1 MTRLLLLI
9 TTLFILFLSESKSMP
24 CFSERSEERG
34 RSEEPDTVYKSD
46 VVVTASRLEQTRA
59 EAPILVTT
67 TDNKILDAVQA
78 VSLSEGLSFQPGLRL
93 ETNCQNCGFTQVRL
107 NGLQGPYT
115 QILID
120 SRPIFSALNGVY
132 GLDQIPAAMIERI
145 EVTRGGGSALFGA
158 GAIAGT
164 INIITKEANEN
175 GFDIGGAIRTIGDSA
190 LDLNA
195 TASASWVSPS
205 MLTGITAFGVVRD
218 RDFYDHNGDNFS
230 ELVKLNGAS
239 GGLRAYQY
247 LSDVDRLSAEAHWI
261 REFRRGGEM
270 TDVKPEE
277 AAITEQLDHA
287 IAGGTLTYERTM
299 QNDSARLSAYA
310 SLQHTERASYYGG
323 NGGDTSMTSAA
334 SLFYGNT
341 DDLIVVGGV
350 QYSTTSPT
358 AFGKD
363 VIVVAGAEVQYND
376 VTDEMPGYERWI
388 HQRTTNIGPYAQLQY
403 APGSTFS
410 LALGG
415 RLDILDLYGSYIY
428 VADALTMPIDRT
440 YVVFNPRISI
450 VSTFN
455 EQQQLR
461 VGYAMGFRGP
471 QAFDEDLHLSTLQG
485 TARVI
490 VLAPDL
496 RPERSH
502 SVTLS
507 FDHNDRSV
515 TSAIGFTVEG
525 FATLLQAPF
534 IITLEKDIQQGA
546 GYRAVKDNGDASY
559 VAGINL
565 EGRYAVA
572 SKVEALIGAT
582 VQTTGYATAP
592 VVAVGTRPGDDFE
605 TQISTSTF
613 LRTPN
618 IYGNTVIT
626 WQPFNGWSVDGSVIV
641 TGPMKALNE
650 RTLQI
655 NETPWFA
662 EVGLKVGWD
671 VDGLFFEG
679 LEGRLG
685 VGVSNIF
692 NAYQQDLEVRAQRDA
707 SYVYGPSR
715 PRTFFLQLSLASL

>member
-1 MTRLLLLI
+1 MARLLLLI
-9 TTLFILFLSESKSMP
+9 TLSVFTLCFEGKSGP
-24 CFSERSEERG
+24 CHSERSEERG
-34 RSEEPDTVYKSD
+34 GSAEDTVFKSD
-46 VVVTASRLEQTRA
+46 VVVTASRLEQPRA

-67 TDNKILDAVQA
+67 TDSKVLDAVQA

-132 GLDQIPAAMIERI
+132 GLDQIPAAMIDRI
-145 EVTRGGGSALFGA
+145 EVTRGGGSALFGS

-164 INIITKEANEN
+164 INILTKEATSN
-175 GFDIGGAIRTIGDSA
+175 GFDVGGTMRVLGDTVI
-190 LDLNA
+190 DLNA
-195 TASASWVSPS
+195 SASASWVSSS

-230 ELVKLNGAS
+230 EMVKLKGAS
-239 GGLRAYQY
+239 GGLRAHHY
-247 LSDVDRLSAEAHWI
+247 LSDDDRLSAEAHWI

-299 QNDSARLSAYA
+299 HGDSARFSAYA
-310 SLQHTERASYYGG
+310 SAQHTTRDSYYGG
-323 NGGDTSMTSAA
+323 NGGDTAMTSTAA
-334 SLFYGNT
+334 LFYGNT
-341 DDLIVVGGV
+341 EDLVLVGGA
-350 QYSTTSPT
+350 QYSSTDATS
-358 AFGKD
+358 FGKD
-363 VIVVAGAEVQYND
+363 VVFVGGIEVQYND

-388 HQRTTNIGPYAQLQY
+388 HQRTTNIGPYAQVQY
-403 APGSTFS
+403 APGSS
-410 LALGG
+410 LSIALGG
-415 RLDILDLYGSYIY
+415 RLDVLYLYGSYIY
-428 VADALTMPIDRT
+428 TTDALTMPIDRT
-440 YVVFNPRISI
+440 FVVFNPRINFMGAI
-450 VSTFN
+450 N
-455 EQQQLR
+455 EQMQWR
-461 VGYAMGFRGP
+461 IGYAMGFRGP

-485 TARVI
+485 AARVI

-496 RPERSH
+496 NPERSH
-502 SVTLS
+502 SITAS
-507 FDHNDRSV
+507 FDHNDRSP

-559 VAGINL
+559 VAGVNV

-572 SKVEALIGAT
+572 SKIEMIVGAT
-582 VQTTGYATAP
+582 LQTTGYATAP
-592 VVAVGTRPGDDFE
+592 VVAIGTRPGESVE
-605 TQISTSTF
+605 TQISTSTY
-613 LRTPN
+613 LRTPS

-626 WQPFNGWSVDGSVIV
+626 WQPFSGWSVDGSVIV
-641 TGPMKALNE
+641 TGPMNVLNE

-662 EVGLKVGWD
+662 EVGLKIGWD
-671 VDGLFFEG
+671 VHDLFFEG
-679 LEGRLG
+679 LEGTLSVG
-685 VGVSNIF
+685 VGNIF
-692 NAYQQDLEVRAQRDA
+692 NAYQQDLEVGAQRDA

-715 PRTFFLQLSLASL
+715 PRTFQLQLSIASL